1 MKCPKCGFVELAEE
15 SRCRYCGSPLER
27 SILIPF
33 PRTKGNVTSSETTES
48 QTDWRAELRER
59 IREIQAR
66 RKLKSLEK
74 KETRSEESE
83 PAPEVEVPRASNEIL
98 EAALNRIWRAGNA
111 EAVNAPAA
119 IKGTAE
125 PRLAPSE
132 ELKSD
137 EGPSPVT
144 GPGRSEVAHA
154 HNVAHQASSPVGDQA
169 APAVSPPRRS
179 SDATVVA
186 RSTGEMSS
194 SRRLTMSA
202 TTVSVKQPETPP
214 LPAIGEDEPEMADV
228 LPDPQAAAKE
238 QPGPSSA
245 LAASREPTTEFEL
258 QTATALQRL
267 RSGLVDVLVL
277 LLANIPFVALIEL
290 SHGDFGNVKFQ
301 SVVAGIALLLFVFYL
316 TLMLAATGQTIGM
329 MSVGIVAVD
338 ARTRDV
344 PSPGQALR
352 RALGALLAAVPAFL
366 GFAFPVLDPQGRSV
380 SDMISGTELK
390 RAFDDRPRVQLPWLY
405 HHGRP

>member
-15 SRCRYCGSPLER
+15 STCRYCGSPLER

-33 PRTKGNVTSSETTES
+33 PKTKENATAAETTES

-66 RKLKSLEK
+66 RKLNSPKEK
-74 KETRSEESE
+74 EALSEKNK
-83 PAPEVEVPRASNEIL
+83 PTPEVELPRASNEIL
-98 EAALNRIWRAGNA
+98 EAALNRIRRGGHA
-111 EAVNAPAA
+111 EAVNAPSASPA
-119 IKGTAE
+119 MEEEAE
-125 PRLAPSE
+125 HRPLPSE
-132 ELKSD
+132 QLKPG
-137 EGPSPVT
+137 EGPSLVT
-144 GPGRSEVAHA
+144 GRVRPEMDNARGAVHRP
-154 HNVAHQASSPVGDQA
+154 SPPSDQA
-169 APAVSPPRRS
+169 ARSMPPVRQS
-179 SDATVVA
+179 SDARKVLRSSAEISPAHWSTSAVTVDV
-186 RSTGEMSS
+186 ED
-194 SRRLTMSA
+194 
-202 TTVSVKQPETPP
+202 VETPP
-214 LPAIGEDEPEMADV
+214 LPSAGEDEPGVGDSPPESHSAV
-228 LPDPQAAAKE
+228 KE
-238 QPGPSSA
+238 PLGSLLVDTKA
-245 LAASREPTTEFEL
+245 TEFEL

-267 RSGLVDVLVL
+267 RSGIVDILVL

-290 SHGDFGNVKFQ
+290 SHGDFGDMKLQ
-301 SVVAGIALLLFVFYL
+301 SVVGGIALLLFLFYV

-329 MSVGIVAVD
+329 MSAGIVAVD

-352 RALGALLAAVPAFL
+352 RALGALLAAIPAFL

-405 HHGRP
+405 HHGRPS